1 MQVMGIL
8 CTFIRPANWV
18 PTGHR
23 AVTCLVLCM
32 SPHPDP
38 RIVRYLRVDSQGRLV
53 PTKSVSEHAC
63 NRVVMHDLW
72 TELRDPVATLHEAAR
87 LLRQDGRLE
96 IVERR
101 SRIEL
106 RELVR
111 LLENNGWDVHSS

>member
-1 MQVMGIL
+1 
-8 CTFIRPANWV
+8 
-18 PTGHR
+18 
-23 AVTCLVLCM
+23 
-32 SPHPDP
+32 
-38 RIVRYLRVDSQGRLV
+38 
-53 PTKSVSEHAC
+53 
-63 NRVVMHDLW
+63 MHDLW

-111 LLENNGWDVHSS
+111 LLENNGWDVHSSTNLGEDGYRLVAAVCDESVTS